1 MLKKILW
8 ICNTP
13 LPEVQDMFGIINN
26 NEGWLIG
33 ISNQLRIRNDI
44 EFHYMFPQNMFKRT
58 IKRNINGMIF
68 WGFYNAH
75 KTIYAIEKK
84 NIDIFQ
90 KVINKINPDIIH
102 IFGTEFPHAL
112 EAVESIQDKNK
123 IIVSTER
130 RSYDLYSDTE
140 SGFRQDRTDPYVYH

>member
-68 WGFYNAH
+68 
-75 KTIYAIEKK
+75 
-84 NIDIFQ
+84 
-90 KVINKINPDIIH
+90 
-102 IFGTEFPHAL
+102 
-112 EAVESIQDKNK
+112 
-123 IIVSTER
+123 
-130 RSYDLYSDTE
+130 
-140 SGFRQDRTDPYVYH
+140 